1 MLQLTSPNTDR
12 QDSTEL
18 FPEGDYTH
26 SPSRNCRNRATGE
39 IKITQVEGCER
50 PREVAQLDPE

>member
-1 MLQLTSPNTDR
+1 MLQLTSPNTYQ
-12 QDSTEL
+12 QDSNEL

-39 IKITQVEGCER
+39 INITVR
-50 PREVAQLDPE
+50 RAKPA